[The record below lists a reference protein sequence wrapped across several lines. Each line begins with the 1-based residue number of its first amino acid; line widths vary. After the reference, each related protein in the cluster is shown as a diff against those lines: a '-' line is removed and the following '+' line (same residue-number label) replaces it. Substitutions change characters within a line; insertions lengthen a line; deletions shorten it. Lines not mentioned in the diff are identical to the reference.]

1 MGNRI
6 YKPSNTART
15 DETIGILHFVYEKDT
30 VSNGVLQ
37 TSSDYTL
44 SLVVQGEG
52 RLHTSCGAFGLEPGT
67 VFFTYSAMPYCLEN
81 IHDLQYLCIRFT
93 GLRAIALLERLPV
106 SYAAPVVYDMGHFIK
121 LWSDAFDI
129 CKEQNAD
136 LICEGLL
143 LYTLA
148 HLCMDGS
155 KEAHT
160 TKPSGILLAK
170 QYVDA
175 SYTDP
180 KLDLQSVSKRFSYD
194 PKYFSSAFK
203 RTVQIG
209 FSDYLRD
216 LRTGHAV
223 TLIRSGITNVSDLA
237 ELCGYSDPFYFS
249 KSFKKKFGLSP
260 KKWMA
265 KLEKPK

>member
-1 MGNRI
+1 MGE
-6 YKPSNTART
+6 PLS
-15 DETIGILHFVYEKDT
+15 ILHFVYEKEVVFNAEFITPSAYT
-30 VSNGVLQ
+30 VA
-37 TSSDYTL
+37 
-44 SLVVQGEG
+44 LVIQGEG
-52 RLHTSCGAFGLEPGT
+52 RLHTSCGSFGLESGT
-67 VFFTYSAMPYCLEN
+67 IFFTYSAMPYYIEN
-81 IHDLQYLCIRFT
+81 IHDLQYICIRFT
-93 GLRAIALLERLPV
+93 GLRAMDLLERLPV
-106 SYAAPVVYDMGHFIK
+106 SYAIPVVYDTGHFIK

-129 CKEQNAD
+129 CKESNAD
-136 LICEGLL
+136 LVCEGLL

-148 HLCMDGS
+148 HLCKDDS
-155 KEAHT
+155 AKAHT
-160 TKPSGILLAK
+160 SRPSGILLAK

-216 LRTGHAV
+216 LRVGHAV
-223 TLIRSGITNVSDLA
+223 TLIRSGITNVGDLA

-249 KSFKKKFGLSP
+249 KCFKRKYGLSP
-260 KKWMA
+260 KKWLTEQG
-265 KLEKPK
+265 KTK

>member
-6 YKPSNTART
+6 YKPSNTARA
-15 DETIGILHFVYEKDT
+15 DETIGILHFVYEKET
-30 VSNGVLQ
+30 PFTGEFITPSAYSVA
-37 TSSDYTL
+37 
-44 SLVVQGEG
+44 LVIQGEG
-52 RLHTSCGAFGLEPGT
+52 RLCTSCGAFGLEPGT
-67 VFFTYSAMPYCLEN
+67 VFFTYSAMPYSIEN
-81 IHDLQYLCIRFT
+81 VHDLQYIYISFT
-93 GLRAIALLERLPV
+93 GLRAASLLEQLPV
-106 SYAAPVVYDMGHFIK
+106 SYAVPVIYHMTHLIK
-121 LWSDAFDI
+121 IWSDAFDI
-129 CKEQNAD
+129 CKEPNAD
-136 LICEGLL
+136 LVCEGLL

-148 HLCMDGS
+148 HLCKDDS
-155 KEAHT
+155 AKTHT
-160 TKPSGILLAK
+160 SRPSGILLAK

-265 KLEKPK
+265 KQDT